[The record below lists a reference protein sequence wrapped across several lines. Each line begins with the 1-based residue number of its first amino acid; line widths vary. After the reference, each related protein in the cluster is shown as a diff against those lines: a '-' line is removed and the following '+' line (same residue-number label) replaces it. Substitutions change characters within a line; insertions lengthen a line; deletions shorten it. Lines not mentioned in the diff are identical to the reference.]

1 MSGIPQGSVL
11 GPLLF
16 LIYINDLPDGVNSL
30 CKIFA
35 DDTSLFSKV
44 YDIHK
49 SASNLNGDLE
59 KISYWA
65 YQWKMQFN
73 PDPNKQANEVIF
85 SRKTNSNNLSNPPIK
100 FSNNN
105 MSKCPHQKHLGI
117 ALDSKLNFNAH
128 VDQKIKKCNKMIGLI
143 RRLSISLTR
152 NALLTIYKSFVRP
165 HLDYGDILYDK
176 PNNENFQNKLE
187 KVQDRACLV
196 ITDTIQGTSRIKL
209 YDELGLH
216 SLIKR
221 CWCNKLIFFYKIV
234 NGLLPDYLYSCLDFL
249 SQINYSL
256 RSVSTS
262 VIKPPMSRTKSFKN
276 TFFLYCINEWNNLTV
291 EIRNSKSVSAFK
303 KLIKCEKKRKLIILN
318 L

>member
-1 MSGIPQGSVL
+1 M
-11 GPLLF
+11 
-16 LIYINDLPDGVNSL
+16 

-44 YDIHK
+44 YDIYK
-49 SASNLNGDLE
+49 SASNLNYDLE

-73 PDPNKQANEVIF
+73 PDPSKQANQVIF
-85 SRKTNSNNLSNPPIK
+85 SRKTNSNNLSYPPIK
-100 FSNNN
+100 FNNN
-105 MSKCPHQKHLGI
+105 NISKCPHQKHLGI
-117 ALDSKLNFNAH
+117 VLDSKPNFNAH
-128 VDQKIKKCNKMIGLI
+128 VDQKIKKCNRMIGLI
-143 RRLSISLTR
+143 RRLSNNLPR

-165 HLDYGDILYDK
+165 HLDYGDIFDDK

-187 KVQDRACLV
+187 KVQYRACLA
-196 ITDTIQGTSRIKL
+196 ITGAIQGTSRIKL

-234 NGLLPDYLYSCLDFL
+234 NGLLPDCLYSCLDCP

-276 TFFLYCINEWNNLTV
+276 TFFPYCMNEWNNLTV

-303 KLIKCEKKRKLIILN
+303 KLLKCEKRKTHYSISMIHSVLN
-318 L
+318 SLHALDFNLVI